1 MLMEKSPHQA
11 ALVALNDMHGLPVL
25 ETNEQG
31 GVPMAYTN
39 PGSTNSTFGQFLKS
53 IPPPLNWYPIPKS
66 VFFIKKGY
74 HPKIDTK
81 YHLQMNYFQING
93 GTTQQG
99 CSSVPI
105 KTISFVL

>member
-1 MLMEKSPHQA
+1 MFGVSGGGGPTKS
-11 ALVALNDMHGLPVL
+11 
-25 ETNEQG
+25 T
-31 GVPMAYTN
+31 Y
-39 PGSTNSTFGQFLKS
+39 GQFLKL

-81 YHLQMNYFQING
+81 YHLQMNHFQINA

-105 KTISFVL
+105 DTISFVL